1 MDRVIL
7 LRYGE
12 IHLKGKNK
20 KFFEDK
26 LIGNIKQKLD
36 GLDYRFSYKRS
47 RYLISDYRPETENE
61 TIERFRKEFGIHS
74 FSLAE

>member
-47 RYLISDYRPETENE
+47 RYVISDYRPETENE
-61 TIERFRKEFGIHS
+61 RTLAQSIRTSFVERCGID
-74 FSLAE
+74 